1 MPDIS
6 DAQTYCCDR
15 PECQV
20 PVVLSALV
28 TVGKEHWCRPCWQRL
43 HPPIKDPVK
52 VLHAL
57 YDFAF
62 GAPEDA
68 FTMPIEQVNAELR
81 EAGIDPDE
89 VTRRVVDRLAEV
101 GIVLKK
107 ETPSRDEV
115 SEIEENETRTV

>member
-1 MPDIS
+1 MRSDIS

-28 TVGKEHWCRPCWQRL
+28 TVGKEHWCRPCWERL
-43 HPPIKDPVK
+43 HPATEDT
-52 VLHAL
+52 LAAL

-68 FTMPIEQVNAELR
+68 FTAPLEQVNAELR
-81 EAGIDPDE
+81 DAGIDPDE